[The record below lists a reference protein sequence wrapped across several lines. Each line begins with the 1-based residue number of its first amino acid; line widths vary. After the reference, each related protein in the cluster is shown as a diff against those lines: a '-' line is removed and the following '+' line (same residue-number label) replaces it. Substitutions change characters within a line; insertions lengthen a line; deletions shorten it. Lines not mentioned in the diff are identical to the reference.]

1 MGRGGR
7 RSARSVGR
15 ARGPA
20 LLGKKN
26 SPEAG
31 VGGGRSVVGLDLFT
45 GELGN
50 PIDSNHLSREF
61 HGIVKGV
68 SLVS

>member
-1 MGRGGR
+1 M
-7 RSARSVGR
+7 
-15 ARGPA
+15 
-20 LLGKKN
+20 
-26 SPEAG
+26 PEAG
-31 VGGGRSVVGLDLFT
+31 VGGGRSAVGLDLFT

-61 HGIVKGV
+61 HRIVKGV